1 MSQTVRVVRLREHP
15 EKIDSILSYVKKQ
28 WASEETTAV
37 YEDCLTHALTTKN
50 VLPQWY
56 ALMAGEEI
64 IGCAGL
70 ITNDFISR
78 MDLWPW
84 LCAVYVDTQHRGR
97 FLSKILI
104 ESVEEDARR
113 FGFENLFLATDHEGL
128 YEKMAF
134 HYIGDGYHPWGEHS
148 RIYKKSLRETFNEA
162 ALRE

>member
-1 MSQTVRVVRLREHP
+1 MTQTVRVIRLREYP

-84 LCAVYVDTQHRGR
+84 LCAVYVDTQHRGH
-97 FLSKILI
+97 FFK
-104 ESVEEDARR
+104 
-113 FGFENLFLATDHEGL
+113 
-128 YEKMAF
+128 
-134 HYIGDGYHPWGEHS
+134 
-148 RIYKKSLRETFNEA
+148 
-162 ALRE
+162 